1 MGGWGGAVR
10 WGFLGA
16 GRIARE
22 LAPVVHASRGA
33 CLQAVASRDVERAR
47 RLRPRGRAYGS
58 YAALVADDDVDAVY
72 VALHHDA
79 HAEWV
84 VEALRHGKHVLCEKP
99 LGLDA
104 GEVRRMADAARE
116 AGRLLVEAS
125 WYRWHPRT
133 LRAEALLATGAV
145 GEVRRVWT
153 GFTGRVEEGGF
164 RHDPAHGG
172 GALLDVGCYA
182 ASAALWAT
190 GWQMLEAV
198 KSVELERGPTGV
210 DLRGTALLQLGLA
223 TAEVRFA
230 MADDVQQWLAVEGD
244 DGRLDVVGSPYSSR
258 AEPSVLLVGGHA
270 EHFAP
275 VDPYQL
281 MVEGVSGAV
290 RGDVDEVLPLEQ
302 SLRTAELLDAVRGS
316 AS

>member
-33 CLQAVASRDVERAR
+33 CLQAVAARDVERAR
-47 RLRPRGRAYGS
+47 ALRPRGRAYAS
-58 YAALVADDDVDAVY
+58 YDALVADEDVDAVY

-79 HAEWV
+79 HVDWTV
-84 VEALRHGKHVLCEKP
+84 RALRAGKHVLCEKP

-104 GEVRRMADAARE
+104 GEVRRMQEAAT
-116 AGRLLVEAS
+116 AAQRLLVEAS

-133 LRAEALLATGAV
+133 RRAEALLATGAV

-153 GFTGRVEEGGF
+153 GFTGTVAEGF
-164 RHDPAHGG
+164 RHDPARGG

-190 GWQMLEAV
+190 GWQMLESV
-198 KSVELERGPTGV
+198 RGVELERAPSGV
-210 DLRGTALLQLGLA
+210 DLRGTAQLQLGIA
-223 TAEVRFA
+223 AAEVRFG
-230 MADDVQQWLAVEGD
+230 MADEVQQWLAVEGD
-244 DGRLDVVGSPYSSR
+244 GGRLDVVGSPYTSR
-258 AEPSVLLVGGHA
+258 HEPSVLLVGGHA

-275 VDPYQL
+275 ADPYQL
-281 MVEGVSGAV
+281 MVEAVSGAV

-302 SLRTAELLDAVRGS
+302 SLRTAELLDAVRAG
-316 AS
+316 AP